1 MSNTYTPD
9 YWVVIKI
16 SGDEP
21 HYRVLASWRGGY
33 ATGDYWRMN
42 SGITRF
48 EVEEDSPVYSFYGS
62 SGSVYRCH
70 EGMYGLSSL
79 TYAIFTQ
86 LKDKYGDKVE
96 LVEEGTDW
104 SKVDW
109 LIK

>member
-9 YWVVIKI
+9 YWVVLKL
-16 SGDEP
+16 SGDDP
-21 HYRVLASWRGGY
+21 HYRVLANWSGGY
-33 ATGDYWRMN
+33 TTGDYWRMN
-42 SGITRF
+42 SGITKF
-48 EVEEDSPVYSFYGS
+48 ETDEEFPIFLFYGS

-70 EGMYGLSSL
+70 EDMYGLSSM
-79 TYAIFTQ
+79 TYSIFTQ

-109 LIK
+109 LIN